1 MLKRIKNYFFAGLL
15 ITLPLF
21 LTVYIILALFRFI
34 DNSTGKYISYYLNTT
49 FGIYIPGLGILIF
62 VAIVTLTGFLSKI
75 FVGRFF
81 IRYLGKIIRK
91 FPLINQVYPAIKMIT
106 EFLFS
111 SKKQKFKKTVL
122 VEYPK
127 KGTWMLGFVTN
138 DGMDDADEK
147 IGPDLIGIY
156 IPFSPNPTSGFYA
169 LIPKAEV
176 VSTDISIKDAM
187 QIIISGGIISPQHH
201 KKEMPPEDEKLH

>member
-21 LTVYIILALFRFI
+21 LTIYIILALFHFI
-34 DNSTGKYISYYLNTT
+34 DNTTGKYISNYLNNT

-62 VAIVTLTGFLSKI
+62 IAIVTFAGFLSKI
-75 FVGRFF
+75 FIGKLF
-81 IRYLGKIIRK
+81 IRAFGRIIKR
-91 FPLINQVYPAIKMIT
+91 FPLINQIYPAIKMIT
-106 EFLFS
+106 EFMFS
-111 SKKQKFKKTVL
+111 SKKEKFKKTVL

-127 KGTWMLGFVTN
+127 KGTWMIGFITN
-138 DGMDDADEK
+138 DGMDEADNK

-169 LIPKAEV
+169 LIPRAEV
-176 VSTDISIKDAM
+176 VNTDISIKDAM
-187 QIIISGGIISPQHH
+187 QLIISGGIINPKHH
-201 KKEMPPEDEKLH
+201 KKETPPEDEKLQ